1 MTEHVDLNDTAYA
14 HVWLTDPIAVLYE
27 IAKHYPGTDIWMRFA
42 ESSFL
47 IVQSPETA
55 KAVLRHKS
63 EEFDKYFGV
72 HRSFFGHSRLTA
84 NGEEWRVLRDH
95 SQPYLSEIKPT
106 AAATKAAGYYKTAA
120 DQIVAE
126 ADTTRK
132 VMIDDAIDLAAA
144 STVSASVLG
153 IDFAQLGPKTIRDI
167 RNVFACTSVLN
178 WRSLDEAAPGDAELI
193 QRARQSYAEL
203 RHDLAELS
211 KADIG
216 DSSLFSRLAHSEC
229 DVLDFASEVSTL
241 LVAGYET
248 TASAIGWSLLMLAR
262 APAFQDKLRTA
273 LGGLTLSEDMN
284 IGVLLGNKELL
295 AVSREALRM
304 FPPVPILGRIA
315 NQNTSVGD
323 NSVPSGQRVL
333 VSTIGLHQ
341 NKDVFARPATF
352 RFDRFPNGQI
362 PESFRESYKPF
373 GDGQRICPGARFA
386 LAEIAVA
393 LAVMVERVQFE
404 PSGEQVPP
412 FHWGASM
419 RRKMG
424 QTLLVKALH

>member
-1 MTEHVDLNDTAYA
+1 MTEHVDLNGTAYA

-27 IAKHYPGTDIWMRFA
+27 IAKRHSGVDVWMTFA
-42 ESSFL
+42 DASFL
-47 IVQSPETA
+47 IVQSQETA
-55 KAVLRHKS
+55 KTVLRHRS

-84 NGEEWRVLRDH
+84 NGEDWRLLRDH
-95 SQPYLSEIKPT
+95 SQPYLSKIKPAE
-106 AAATKAAGYYKTAA
+106 AAVKAVGYYKTAA
-120 DQIVAE
+120 DRIIAE
-126 ADTTRK
+126 ADATRK
-132 VMIDDAIDLAAA
+132 VVIDDAIDLAAA
-144 STVSASVLG
+144 STVSVLVLG

-178 WRSLDEAAPGDAELI
+178 WRPLDEAAPEDAGLI
-193 QRARQSYAEL
+193 RKARRSYAGL
-203 RHDLAELS
+203 RHDLLALS
-211 KADIG
+211 ETDADG
-216 DSSLFSRLAHSEC
+216 SSLFSRLARSEC
-229 DVLDFASEVSTL
+229 DVLDFADEVSTL

-248 TASAIGWSLLMLAR
+248 TASAIGWSLSMLAR
-262 APAFQDKLRTA
+262 VPALQDRLRTA
-273 LGGLTLSEDMN
+273 LGGLTLSEDVN
-284 IGVLLGNKELL
+284 IDVLLDNEEIL

-315 NQNTSVGD
+315 NRNTVVGGD
-323 NSVPSGQRVL
+323 SVPSGQRVL

-341 NKDVFARPATF
+341 NKDVFAKPAAF
-352 RFDRFPNGQI
+352 RFDRFPNGRI

-393 LAVMVERVQFE
+393 LAVIVERVRLE
-404 PSGEQVPP
+404 PSGEPVPP
-412 FHWGASM
+412 FYWGASM

-424 QTLLVKALH
+424 QTLVVQALH